1 MEISKPEIG
10 AVSKVE
16 EVITQLDEL
25 QLAMVGGGVGEVI
38 LA

>member
-10 AVSKVE
+10 AVTKVE
-16 EVITQLDEL
+16 QVIEQLDDL

>member
-10 AVSKVE
+10 AVAKVE
-16 EVITQLDEL
+16 EVIEQLDDL
-25 QLAMVGGGVGEVI
+25 QLAIIGGGVGEVI